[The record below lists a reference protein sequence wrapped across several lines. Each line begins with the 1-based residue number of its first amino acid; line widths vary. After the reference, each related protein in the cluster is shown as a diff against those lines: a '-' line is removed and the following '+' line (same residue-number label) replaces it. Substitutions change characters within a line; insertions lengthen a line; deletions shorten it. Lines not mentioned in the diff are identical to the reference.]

1 MPSPWCPFNLVP
13 WCQCLVYLL
22 LVWVLSKAP
31 HFLPLRRA
39 SSSNCKA
46 QCVVPCSDLKHIL
59 SELCSCIWCSIY
71 EYWNLSPVVKVTFI
85 VSDLGSTFKGHIK
98 VYDWIDIKFK
108 QLNSIKAAFMECF
121 LCIGHRNEIFEEE
134 KEHAGFYW
142 VTTGIAMGHFNT
154 FSAVRDMPM
163 ANPIFS

>member
-1 MPSPWCPFNLVP
+1 M
-13 WCQCLVYLL
+13 
-22 LVWVLSKAP
+22 
-31 HFLPLRRA
+31 
-39 SSSNCKA
+39 
-46 QCVVPCSDLKHIL
+46 
-59 SELCSCIWCSIY
+59 
-71 EYWNLSPVVKVTFI
+71 VKVTFI
-85 VSDLGSTFKGHIK
+85 VSDLGSTFKGYIK

-121 LCIGHRNEIFEEE
+121 LCIGHRNEIFAEE

-142 VTTGIAMGHFNT
+142 VTTGIATGHFNI